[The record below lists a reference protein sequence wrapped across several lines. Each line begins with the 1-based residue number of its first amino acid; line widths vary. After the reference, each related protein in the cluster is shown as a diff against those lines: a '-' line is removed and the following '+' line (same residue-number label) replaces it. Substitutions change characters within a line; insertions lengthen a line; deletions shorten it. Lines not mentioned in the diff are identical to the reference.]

1 MLSHLRAIWDLPAT
15 KRSQFGPIPPKLSH
29 FTHVLASADVL
40 IIIFHQITSF
50 TCASSNFFH
59 NFLFL
64 RNGAVLYVQ
73 PPKYPFH
80 IPDPS
85 LISHYH
91 VNDLH
96 NGIFTLNHPPI
107 LYQLEKAKY
116 VSCFPDQTTNF
127 EFSRIFLTNKNRL
140 FICYYCFFFVKNNPT
155 G

>member
-1 MLSHLRAIWDLPAT
+1 MKPFGTCLLHIAQPIRPNSA
-15 KRSQFGPIPPKLSH
+15 QFHPNCPILH
-29 FTHVLASADVL
+29 MFWASADVL
-40 IIIFHQITSF
+40 IISHHMTNF

-59 NFLFL
+59 IFLFL
-64 RNGAVLYVQ
+64 RNGVVLYVQ

-96 NGIFTLNHPPI
+96 NGIFTLNHLPI

-116 VSCFPDQTTNF
+116 VSCFPDQTTNP
-127 EFSRIFLTNKNRL
+127 EFRIFTNIFDQQICL
-140 FICYYCFFFVKNNPT
+140 FVIIAFFVKKTNPT